1 MSEDRLLSAPNASEK
16 VKESEMNFA
25 DVESTKNEN
34 YDADETLRKKTTM
47 LEVTKINKSI
57 REVKKENCNEDK
69 ILRDLG
75 FLLDLKKPL

>member
-34 YDADETLRKKTTM
+34 YDADETTM